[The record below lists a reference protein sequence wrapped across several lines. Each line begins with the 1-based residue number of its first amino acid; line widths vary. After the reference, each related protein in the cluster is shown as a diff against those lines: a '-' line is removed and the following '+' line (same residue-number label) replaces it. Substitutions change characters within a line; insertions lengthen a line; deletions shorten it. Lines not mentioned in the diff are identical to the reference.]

1 MRAYTVATAA
11 VTLRMPGKWLD
22 NVLSHYSVVGVARS
36 RQGVSRRLTPRAI
49 ICLEV
54 AIRLTGMLSIPVAR
68 ALQLANQL
76 LETPSGIPAGKGI
89 TLSLD
94 LDAIEED
101 VAARLAQ
108 AVEIA
113 PTPRRG
119 RPARS

>member
-1 MRAYTVATAA
+1 
-11 VTLRMPGKWLD
+11 
-22 NVLSHYSVVGVARS
+22 
-36 RQGVSRRLTPRAI
+36 
-49 ICLEV
+49 
-54 AIRLTGMLSIPVAR
+54 MLSIPVAR